1 VDNVAVETFK
11 VPWVI
16 DIVASLAW
24 AISGAIVARHRGFDF
39 IGLFVIAVVSTTGG
53 GLLRDGVFLQRI
65 PVMLTDPTY
74 LLLALA
80 ATCVMSVLGGPLE
93 RFQWREGLIN
103 TVDAFGTPAYA
114 LIGYQISLQAGLPV
128 VGAMFV
134 GVANGVAGGMIRDI
148 LVGEVPRVLRPG
160 QHLSGI
166 MIMALLLYT
175 VLIYETGL
183 DSYAAS
189 WMVIILATIARLL
202 VIRFNWTTQAVNEW
216 RIESTLSGIPANLSR
231 SGKMPWGK
239 RPHDREENGHEK

>member
-1 VDNVAVETFK
+1 MGDRYHCH
-11 VPWVI
+11 PRLG
-16 DIVASLAW
+16 DQRRHR
-24 AISGAIVARHRGFDF
+24 GARHRGFDF

-65 PVMLTDPTY
+65 PVMLTDPIY

-80 ATCVMSVLGGPLE
+80 ATCVMSVLGGQLE
-93 RFQWREGLIN
+93 RFEWREGIIN
-103 TVDAFGTPAYA
+103 AVDAFGTPAYA
-114 LIGYQISLQAGLPV
+114 LIGFQISLQAGLPV

-175 VLIYETGL
+175 VLVY
-183 DSYAAS
+183 
-189 WMVIILATIARLL
+189 
-202 VIRFNWTTQAVNEW
+202 
-216 RIESTLSGIPANLSR
+216 
-231 SGKMPWGK
+231 
-239 RPHDREENGHEK
+239 